1 MKTEPTPSQAENER
15 LLAQHAPLVKKIAQK
30 MVKSL
35 SANVECDDLIQDGML
50 GLIEAILKNS
60 KDTTSAEFEHYVA
73 QRAKGAML
81 DGLRAKDPAS
91 RQVRKNMRQ
100 VEGVLQQLGHTLGRR
115 PQENEVAQA
124 MGMPL
129 AQYRR
134 LLQEAHGYA
143 LISMD
148 DLGNED
154 DLCNY
159 LDQCADNSTDPLV
172 MLERSA
178 LRIALGQA
186 VKELP
191 FQDRQLLSLY
201 YEEGLKMHEIGKSMA
216 LSESRISQLHTQAIA
231 QLRASFTDQAH
242 ETVPVLQ
249 PRRKQR
255 EMA

>member
-1 MKTEPTPSQAENER
+1 MKPKPPLSNSDNER
-15 LLAQHAPLVKKIAQK
+15 LLAQHAPLVERIARK
-30 MVKSL
+30 MVKTL
-35 SANVECDDLIQDGML
+35 SANVECDDLIQDGMM
-50 GLIEAILKNS
+50 GLIDAILKNS
-60 KDTTSAEFEHYVA
+60 KDTTSAEFERYVA

-91 RQVRKNMRQ
+91 RQVRKDMRQ

-115 PQENEVAQA
+115 PLEREVAQG

-134 LLQEAHGYA
+134 LLQEAHGYT

-154 DLCNY
+154 DLKNY
-159 LDQCADNSTDPLV
+159 LNQCADTSADPLV
-172 MLERSA
+172 VLERSA
-178 LRIALGQA
+178 LRDALGRA

-201 YEEGLKMHEIGKSMA
+201 YEDGLKMHEIGKSMS

-231 QLRASFTDQAH
+231 QLRASFTDQAQQNA
-242 ETVPVLQ
+242 PVLQ

-255 EMA
+255 ELA